1 MLSGV
6 VIEAGLVA
14 LLRVL
19 GALSAVTDLWGSL
32 FLGLGAVN
40 MIIGNLMALRQTQI
54 KRMLAYSSISHVGYM
69 ITGLGIAMSWKVGAG
84 AEGAFFHLINHA
96 LMKGLAF
103 LAAGVFLY
111 VLIIRQGRHEPLAIT
126 DLKGASRR
134 YPLEAMAL
142 SIALL
147 ALGGLPPLSGFM
159 SKWMIFT
166 AGFQSGEPWI
176 FAAVIFMALNSVL
189 SLGYYAP
196 IVNLLY
202 QRDQSQ
208 LVLAGKR
215 VPLIM
220 KVPLVILTIGIIVLG
235 FYPVLLSWFYE
246 LAGSTFMALFS

>member
-1 MLSGV
+1 
-6 VIEAGLVA
+6 
-14 LLRVL
+14 
-19 GALSAVTDLWGSL
+19 
-32 FLGLGAVN
+32 
-40 MIIGNLMALRQTQI
+40 LRQTQI

-69 ITGLGIAMSWKVGAG
+69 ITGLGIAMSWKVSAG
-84 AEGAFFHLINHA
+84 AEGALFHLMNHA

-103 LAAGVFLY
+103 LSVGAFLY
-111 VLIIRQGRHEPLAIT
+111 VLIIRHGRHEPLTIT

-134 YPLEAMAL
+134 YPLEALAL

-196 IVNLLY
+196 IVNQLY

-208 LVLAGKR
+208 LVIAGKR
-215 VPLIM
+215 VPLTM
-220 KVPLVILTIGIIVLG
+220 KVPLVILSIGIIILG